1 MAGQMTVS
9 VKKGTTG
16 QTSIYHNNR
25 SEYEKKFDYDKKGH
39 THIRSQD
46 THLNEIVIKKDIVSV
61 YEDAFTDEIK
71 RYNLG
76 KKPGRQ
82 IGGGKALTRGEK
94 ELELMTL
101 DLTHDYMQAP
111 KKKREALLATF
122 ERDKK
127 NLGADIGEI
136 IKSNAQNFKSLSALR
151 KEKTR
156 VKKLETYGEALYK
169 KQKNAKQ
176 QRTHQEIIVQVGNA
190 QDYNVTNADG
200 QLVDKDG
207 KILPE
212 VESSTRKLVRK
223 DPEKWKQAK
232 KILEKYIKEDFVKN
246 NPNCVVFNAA
256 IHMDEASPHAHID
269 FVPVAQMHGKNGLQV
284 KPSFNMMLD
293 NQGFKKDPR
302 DNRKQFTQWQ
312 HRESESLE
320 KLMQVTMGVTRKKG
334 EKNRYKSTQEYKQA
348 KANEARQQEKLRQ
361 QQVKIQ
367 QNEFYLSQQREKLDI
382 ISDFDKKVKERK
394 EKIASQDKVLQDQQK
409 TIDQNSSTLK
419 SIELADSVIKKQ
431 DDKIKKNQK
440 KLDTIDNFE
449 KISKEKQAKIY
460 TQNKTIRDNQPKLDL
475 IKNYDSQ
482 VQVRK
487 NSLDAIQAQESLSK
501 KRKENYDKSIVEQKR
516 ALSER
521 ENYVSQREKKFSL
534 RESNFEKVLDKIA
547 TYYYSYTSARVSDKK
562 VSDFELENAIGQSQG
577 KGRKFLSEIP
587 EAIVKH
593 PKDLIYAV
601 CDYVDDVKSLPRDKF
616 ESFKEG
622 VAVELTPEQK
632 LKELKTRSVKDI
644 TGHNP
649 KKRKIMRVSL
659 PRLARKGIH
668 KSEKEIDGPEI

>member
-1 MAGQMTVS
+1 MTGQMTVS
-9 VKKGTTG
+9 VKKGKTG
-16 QTSIYHNNR
+16 QSSIYHNNR

-46 THLNEIVIKKDIVSV
+46 THLNEVLVKKDIVSV
-61 YEDAFTDEIK
+61 YEDVFTDEIK
-71 RYNLG
+71 RYNSG

-101 DLTHDYMQAP
+101 DLTHDYMKAP

-127 NLGADIGEI
+127 NLGVDVGEI
-136 IKSNAQNFKSLSALR
+136 IKSNAEKFKSLSALR

-156 VKKLETYGEALYK
+156 VKRLATYGEALYE
-169 KQKNAKQ
+169 KQKQAKQ
-176 QRTHQEIIVQVGNA
+176 QRTHQEIVVQVGNA
-190 QDYNVTNADG
+190 KDFNLTNADG
-200 QLVDKDG
+200 QLIDKDG
-207 KILPE
+207 NLLPAD
-212 VESSTRKLVRK
+212 ESSTRKLVRK
-223 DPEKWKQAK
+223 DPEKWQQAK
-232 KILEKYIKEDFVKN
+232 KVLEKYIKEDFVKN
-246 NPNCVVFNAA
+246 NPNCIIFNAA

-293 NQGFKKDPR
+293 NQGFKKDPK
-302 DNRKQFTQWQ
+302 DNRHQFTQWQ

-320 KLMQVTMGVTRKKG
+320 RLMQVTMGVTRKKG

-348 KANEARQQEKLRQ
+348 KATEARQQEKLRQ
-361 QQVKIQ
+361 QQAQIQ
-367 QNEFYLSQQREKLDI
+367 QNQLFLSQQQEKFSL
-382 ISDFDKKVKERK
+382 ISDFDEKIKKRK

-409 TIDQNSSTLK
+409 TIDQNSSTLS
-419 SIELADSVIKKQ
+419 SIQLADAVIKKQ
-431 DDKIKKNQK
+431 DEKIKQNQK

-460 TQNKTIRDNQPKLDL
+460 TQNKTIQENEPKISL
-475 IKNYDSQ
+475 IQNYDSQ
-482 VQVRK
+482 IQARK
-487 NSLDAIQAQESLSK
+487 NSLDAIQAQENLSK
-501 KRKENYDKSIVEQKR
+501 KRKENYDKSIVEQKQ
-516 ALSER
+516 ALIER
-521 ENYVSQREKKFSL
+521 ENYVSQREKKFAL
-534 RESNFEKVLDKIA
+534 RESSFEKVLDKIA
-547 TYYYSYTSARVSDKK
+547 TYYYSYTSARVSDKE

-601 CDYVDDVKSLPRDKF
+601 CDYVDDVKSLPKDDF
-616 ESFKEG
+616 ESFKKG

-644 TGHNP
+644 TGH
-649 KKRKIMRVSL
+649 KKRKITRISA
-659 PRLARKGIH
+659 PRLARKS
-668 KSEKEIDGPEI
+668 KQKEDGFELDL